1 MPNPIIFEALSI
13 TIMDFTGKNVL
24 ITGASRGIG
33 KATAMA
39 FAQNGAKVGIN
50 YRSNDEAAQKALKEL
65 PGEGHHLFKWDITQ
79 KADTEALIAEFI
91 KVYGQLDVLVN
102 NAGIS
107 IFHEIDKVD
116 FDHWTHAWE
125 KTFETNLFAAANL
138 CYWGAKAMMKSGG
151 GHIVNVSSRG
161 SFRGEPTKPAYGASK
176 AALNAMSQSLAK
188 KLAPYHIYVG
198 VVAPGFTE
206 TEMAK
211 ETLTPEERENLLRE
225 SPFKRMAQ
233 PEEVAHAILFLASDG
248 AAYSSGTIIDVNG
261 ASYLR

>member
-1 MPNPIIFEALSI
+1 
-13 TIMDFTGKNVL
+13 MDFTGKNVL
-24 ITGASRGIG
+24 VTGASRGIG

-39 FAQNGAKVGIN
+39 FAKKGAKVGIN
-50 YRSNDEAAQKALKEL
+50 YRSNDEDAKKTLAEL
-65 PGEGHHLFKWDITQ
+65 PGEGHHLFKKDISQ
-79 KADTEALIAEFI
+79 KAETEALIDDFV
-91 KVYGQLDVLVN
+91 KTYGQLDVLVN

-116 FDHWTHAWE
+116 FNHWTNAWK
-125 KTFETNLFAAANL
+125 KTFETNLFAVANL
-138 CYWGAKAMMKSGG
+138 CYWGAKAMMKTGG
-151 GHIVNVSSRG
+151 GHIVSVSSRG
-161 SFRGEPTKPAYGASK
+161 AFRGEPTKPAYGASK
-176 AALNAMSQSLAK
+176 AALNSMSQSLAK
-188 KLAPYHIYVG
+188 KLAPHHIYVG

-211 ETLTPEERENLLRE
+211 ETLTPAERENLLRE

-233 PEEVAHAILFLASDG
+233 PEEVAHAILFLASSE